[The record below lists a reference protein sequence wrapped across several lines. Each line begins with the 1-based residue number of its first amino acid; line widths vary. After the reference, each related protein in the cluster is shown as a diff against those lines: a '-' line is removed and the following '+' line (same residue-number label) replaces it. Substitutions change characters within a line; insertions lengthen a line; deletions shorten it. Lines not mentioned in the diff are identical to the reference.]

1 MFEKYITSLVEGR
14 KRKGRGIG
22 SGRGKTCGR
31 GTKGQLSRKSGNVRQ
46 GFEGGQ
52 TPIYRRLPKVG
63 FFHKKQNFN
72 LVNLDDLQNNEKVV
86 DSQIIDFSLLNKG
99 RKTKILGNGDL
110 TKKIII
116 KAHKFSSSA
125 RTKIEN
131 LDGSAIEI

>member
-22 SGRGKTCGR
+22 SGKGKTCGR

-72 LVNLDDLQNNEKVV
+72 LVNLDDLQNNEKVM
-86 DSQIIDFSLLNKG
+86 DNQTIDFSSLNKG
-99 RKTKILGNGDL
+99 KKTKILGSGNL
-110 TKKIII
+110 TKKLII

-125 RTKIEN
+125 KIKIKN
-131 LDGSAIEI
+131 LDGVAIEI